1 MNKLELI
8 KRREVHYVDLD
19 VFEEGEIYYIFDV
32 AKHQTVIAV
41 CLLKEPDKVIFKVI
55 NYIRGDFGIW
65 SYDHD
70 KFALSTDT
78 PNLADLHI
86 FPVRLSFL
94 IDPMNE
100 KIMIR
105 SEIDMY

>member
-8 KRREVHYVDLD
+8 KQEVYRYVDLD
-19 VFEEGEIYYIFDV
+19 IFDEGEIYYIVDV
-32 AKHQTVIAV
+32 AKHQSVIAV
-41 CLLKEPDKVIFKVI
+41 CLLKDQDKVIFKVI

-65 SYDHD
+65 SYEHD
-70 KFALSTDT
+70 KFALSSDT
-78 PNLADLHI
+78 PNLANIHI
-86 FPVRLSFL
+86 YPVSLSYL